1 MWRSSVGFLVVA
13 GLMEVQ
19 KVRRVGTGRRE
30 KERRAPWRWIQSG
43 AWRWTAPIGR
53 VGAVG
58 RRRIRILCRKSFYG
72 RGAVV
77 AIATVCWH
85 PMLAGSLTVLSLP
98 SSLTAN
104 SISLSAPSLSKFPTP
119 LGSVISLSLSRR
131 RRRRAQPPPR
141 GNHVLNA
148 CGSNGRRLGNRLGVI
163 RLMYAGM
170 ESAMVAVRDRDDW
183 INSVAAGLGT
193 GAVFRAANGPRS
205 AMVAVTGALGG
216 VLTGGAT
223 ACKQL
228 TRRYGPAI

>member
-119 LGSVISLSLSRR
+119 LGSVISLSL
-131 RRRRAQPPPR
+131 
-141 GNHVLNA
+141 
-148 CGSNGRRLGNRLGVI
+148 
-163 RLMYAGM
+163 
-170 ESAMVAVRDRDDW
+170 AVGGAALSLRHAATTCSTR
-183 INSVAAGLGT
+183 VAATAAVWGT
-193 GAVFRAANGPRS
+193 GLES
-205 AMVAVTGALGG
+205 SD
-216 VLTGGAT
+216 
-223 ACKQL
+223 
-228 TRRYGPAI
+228 